1 MYDKPIFIAS
11 DHAGYKLKT
20 KLVQYLEDE
29 YEMNI
34 TDLGPNQYAKEDDY
48 PDYAAPLAEEVVE
61 TNGMGVLI
69 CGNGVGVCMA
79 ANKVSGIRAGIG
91 YSDWAAKTMRQD
103 DNTNVLCLPA
113 RAMNGDEAKY
123 ITKTWLETDFSEA
136 ERHKRRL
143 KKVKELE
150 N

>member
-1 MYDKPIFIAS
+1 MYKKPIFIAS
-11 DHAGYKLKT
+11 DHAGYELKT

-34 TDLGPNQYAKEDDY
+34 TDLGPNQYAKDDDY
-48 PDYAAPLAEEVVE
+48 PDYVVPLAEEVVE
-61 TNGMGVLI
+61 TDGMGILI

-79 ANKVSGIRAGIG
+79 ANKMNGVRAGIG
-91 YSDWAAKTMRQD
+91 YSDWAAKTMRED
-103 DNTNVLCLPA
+103 DNTNVICLPA
-113 RAMNGDEAKY
+113 RALGEDEAKY
-123 ITKTWLETDFSEA
+123 ITKTWLEAEFSNA

-150 N
+150 Q